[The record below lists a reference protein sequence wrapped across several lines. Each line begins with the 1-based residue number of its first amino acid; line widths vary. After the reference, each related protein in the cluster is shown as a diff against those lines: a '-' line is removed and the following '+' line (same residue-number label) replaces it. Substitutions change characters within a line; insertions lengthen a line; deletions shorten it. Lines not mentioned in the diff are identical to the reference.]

1 MLKIKDNNIKDLL
14 LVSFDD
20 NINLIDH
27 MNKEIFYFNNK
38 NSIYSKIIKNLINI
52 TDEIY
57 ILLVLDIISTKFKQI
72 KIIKI
77 YNLIPTI
84 LVHIINEVILKFKTK
99 GDPDY
104 TIEKYKIK
112 CICYLFLIY
121 NNKHI
126 NNKQIFN
133 EKLESLNIKDNIE
146 KLFVPSINN
155 KELFLKVINKLYHD
169 KYNNL

>member
-121 NNKHI
+121 I
-126 NNKQIFN
+126 
-133 EKLESLNIKDNIE
+133 LEYQD
-146 KLFVPSINN
+146 
-155 KELFLKVINKLYHD
+155 
-169 KYNNL
+169 